1 MRVIFFIASIL
12 VIIPSMAYPFDIY
25 PYRNVG
31 SGELIGEGKWRDKV
45 KGVITDPIHEEMT
58 LRSIQLAKKTNFKG
72 SESIDNNFIE
82 KVVKGS
88 QWNDDPLGYFPKRPE
103 DWVVYFKHAG
113 WILPKL
119 NDTYDLLYRTHYHDL
134 QFFHAMASSDIE
146 STTETKDKI
155 LTWIEFSYKV
165 SIGDINPRIEFKNV
179 DQYLSQKSGKIF
191 NSLFIGNGT
200 RTGWTPTYL
209 FSLKCDRVVIIPFVK
224 TKLNCDETSWV
235 TPNQDVQNIA
245 LGSILHVI
253 QDSFSDSH
261 TARIPQYDD
270 KFSLIHGRNGIK
282 SFNLYSGQSSSEHKK
297 ADQYPNDYNSAMSG
311 EGNNLE
317 DVSIF
322 IITKVLTDRENKSNS
337 WPEVFAGLSDGCFSL
352 SNTKDENNFAKYK

>member
-1 MRVIFFIASIL
+1 
-12 VIIPSMAYPFDIY
+12 MAYPFDIY
-25 PYRNVG
+25 PYRDVG
-31 SGELIGEGKWRDKV
+31 SGKLTGEGKWRDEV

-58 LRSIQLAKKTNFKG
+58 LRSIQLARKSYFKG
-72 SESIDNNFIE
+72 SEAIDNNFIG

-103 DWVVYFKHAG
+103 DWVVYFQHAS
-113 WILPKL
+113 WISSKL

-155 LTWIEFSYKV
+155 LALIEFSYKV
-165 SIGDINPRIEFKNV
+165 SIGDINPRIDFKHV
-179 DQYLSQKSGKIF
+179 HQYLSQKSGKIF
-191 NSLFIGNGT
+191 NSLFLGKGT

-209 FSLKCDRVVIIPFVK
+209 FSLKCDRVIIVPFYK

-235 TPNQDVQNIA
+235 TPMQDVQNIA

-261 TARIPQYDD
+261 TARTPEYDG
-270 KFSLIHGRNGIK
+270 KFSLIHGRNSIN
-282 SFNLYSGQSSSEHKK
+282 SFHVYSEQSSSEHKK
-297 ADQYPNDYNSAMSG
+297 ADQYPNDYNSDMSV

-317 DVSIF
+317 DISIF
-322 IITKVLTDRENKSNS
+322 IITKVLSDRANKSNS
-337 WPEVFAGLSDGCFSL
+337 WPEVFAKLSDGCFSL
-352 SNTKDENNFAKYK
+352 SNTKSVYNFIKYK